1 MDSRNDLAKLST
13 CTTCQFKE
21 NKSNY
26 WTAVLYF
33 RHNNGSFIRVPQMA
47 NQGTGTPNGGM
58 TIYYVQ
64 NGLRVTAPPRGFR
77 MITGNPMLRSKDTN
91 VPNKVTSFRCFG
103 ANFQDSN
110 GSQPPGGGTDTVEF
124 PTKFCAGG
132 IRANTYFPQCWD
144 GVNLDSPDHQSHVAH
159 PIGQPDPYTGLS
171 IYGGTCPSTHPVR
184 LPMLFFETVWDTR
197 PFRDIWPTDG
207 RQPLV
212 FSMGDPTGYGHHGDY
227 VFGWEGDALQRAM
240 DSCTEFNGVP
250 SYCTAL
256 TVQSDAEINRCTQ
269 TSRVAEVVEGRY
281 LDTLPGCNPIQ
292 NGPADATMPA
302 NCAAASTIAGPV
314 PTVVPAPGT
323 TQAQPPVVTPAPPPP
338 PAPTTAPVPNAPQ
351 QAHYGQCG
359 GQGWTGP
366 TVCQAPYT
374 CTFSNQWYSQC
385 L

>member
-1 MDSRNDLAKLST
+1 MQWNSLLAIALLARQANALIRFACSQLVTERLDPLVSPGEVSAHVHQVVGGNAFNITMDSRNDLAKLST

-58 TIYYVQ
+58 TVYYVQ
-64 NGLRVTAPPRGFR
+64 NGLRVTAPPTGFR
-77 MITGNPMLRSKDTN
+77 MITGNPMLRQKDTS

-227 VFGWEGDALQRAM
+227 VFGWEGDSLQRAM
-240 DSCTEFNGVP
+240 DSQTLRSIV
-250 SYCTAL
+250 AL
-256 TVQSDAEINRCTQ
+256 KRLVLPKLLKDAVG
-269 TSRVAEVVEGRY
+269 SRHVVW
-281 LDTLPGCNPIQ
+281 
-292 NGPADATMPA
+292 
-302 NCAAASTIAGPV
+302 AS
-314 PTVVPAPGT
+314 
-323 TQAQPPVVTPAPPPP
+323 
-338 PAPTTAPVPNAPQ
+338 
-351 QAHYGQCG
+351 
-359 GQGWTGP
+359 
-366 TVCQAPYT
+366 
-374 CTFSNQWYSQC
+374 
-385 L
+385 